1 MSRFLDRFPQV
12 PYDITKNGRSNYD
25 RVTDISFR
33 FSIIKDVLNNTSAYY
48 EYVVREDETPEI
60 LADRVYDDPEAYWI
74 ILYANNIYDPQYD
87 WPLSSD
93 AFEKFIISK
102 YGSISNAK
110 SQIHHYEKIV
120 ARQVGNSE
128 TVYLI
133 RQEVNYNSSVF
144 LSCTID
150 NTTANISSAVIGQ
163 NVKQI
168 DATTNNTIF
177 MGQLT
182 NIDLPNS
189 QLYLSI
195 TEGKL
200 TNYNTLLDASSNN
213 NLARIVTN
221 THENLE
227 FYLNLPSLPQVTTYN
242 INNKTVTEG
251 ITRTAISNYDYELQL
266 NDNKRNIK
274 VIKNEFYPQIINEFN
289 NLTKSNPK
297 FYRKLR

>member
-182 NIDLPNS
+182 NIDLPNN

-274 VIKNEFYPQIINEFN
+274 VIKNEFYPQIMNEFN

>member
-1 MSRFLDRFPQV
+1 MGRFLDNFPQI
-12 PYDITKNGRSNYD
+12 PYDINKTGYSNYD

-33 FSIIKDVLNNTSAYY
+33 FSIIKEVLDNTTAYY
-48 EYVVREDETPEI
+48 EYVIRDGETPEI
-60 LADRVYDDPEAYWI
+60 LADRVYDNPESYWI

-87 WPLSSD
+87 WPLNDD

-102 YGSISNAK
+102 YGSVSNAK
-110 SQIHHYEKIV
+110 SQIHHYEKII
-120 ARQVGNSE
+120 ARQVENSE
-128 TVYLI
+128 TVYLT
-133 RQEVNYNSSVF
+133 RQEVNYNSSIF

-150 NTTANISSAVIGQ
+150 NTTANISSAVVGQ

-177 MGQLT
+177 IGQLT

-189 QLYLSI
+189 QLYLAI

-200 TNYNTLLDASSNN
+200 TNYTTLLDATSNN
-213 NLARIVTN
+213 NLARVVDN

-227 FYLNLPSLPQVTTYN
+227 FYLNLPSTPQYTYYT
-242 INNKTVTEG
+242 INNTPVTEA
-251 ITRTAISNYDYELQL
+251 ITRNAVTNYDYEVEL
-266 NDNKRNIK
+266 NNNKRNIK
-274 VIKNEFYPQIINEFN
+274 VIKKEYYGQIMNEFTA
-289 NLTKSNPK
+289 LTKSDPN

>member
-74 ILYANNIYDPQYD
+74 ILYANNIYDTQYD

-227 FYLNLPSLPQVTTYN
+227 FYLNLPSSPQVTTYN

>member
-120 ARQVGNSE
+120 ARQVRNSE

-227 FYLNLPSLPQVTTYN
+227 FYLNLPSSPQVTTYN

>member
-227 FYLNLPSLPQVTTYN
+227 FYLNLPSSPQVTTYN

>member
-182 NIDLPNS
+182 NIDLPNN

-227 FYLNLPSLPQVTTYN
+227 FYLNLPSSPQVTTYN

>member
-120 ARQVGNSE
+120 ARQVANSE

-227 FYLNLPSLPQVTTYN
+227 FYLNLPSSPQVTTYN

>member
-120 ARQVGNSE
+120 ARQVVNSE

-227 FYLNLPSLPQVTTYN
+227 FYLNLPSSPQVTTYN

>member
-227 FYLNLPSLPQVTTYN
+227 FYLNLPSSPQVTTYN

-274 VIKNEFYPQIINEFN
+274 VIKNEFYPQIMNEFN